1 MLLVSLWKPLL
12 IYRKTINNNKN
23 VSIYYSHTKCTFVFL
38 FLFFSLT
45 PLNMPDYAEVAGC
58 SSFKNPT
65 SPMYDSCGAYA
76 TTNLVKNANIFSS
89 NFHNN
94 NKNCIY
100 SAPTSCHYNVDG
112 HKFSYSDTM
121 NYPTHSNNKIT
132 KMNIIENKMDAINN
146 LNRTISSSA
155 SVLPPNNN
163 NGGPAI
169 GNNGTTT
176 TVGASS
182 CTNIVGGGNFVIG
195 MGGSLI
201 GGGTMKRNRL
211 PKIGHCDK
219 ISFGGCDN
227 NRTVEQPLYIKSK
240 EDGSWT
246 SVQNSAYHFQLS
258 NNSGSGS
265 DKNGFN
271 NSVNT
276 MGSSG
281 GSLNNGYNSNS
292 SQIYLSSFGKSDN
305 V

>member
-1 MLLVSLWKPLL
+1 MCNVYIFSLH
-12 IYRKTINNNKN
+12 IFR
-23 VSIYYSHTKCTFVFL
+23 
-38 FLFFSLT
+38 LT

-76 TTNLVKNANIFSS
+76 TTNLVKNANLFSS

-121 NYPTHSNNKIT
+121 SFPAHNNKIT

-146 LNRTISSSA
+146 LNRSSSST
-155 SVLPPNNN
+155 SVPPNNN
-163 NGGPAI
+163 GPTKPTTTIMNGVINGGC
-169 GNNGTTT
+169 GNS
-176 TVGASS
+176 GATSIS
-182 CTNIVGGGNFVIG
+182 CTNIVGNNFVVG
-195 MGGSLI
+195 AGGSLI
-201 GGGTMKRNRL
+201 GGTIKRNRL

-219 ISFGGCDN
+219 ISFGGCDSS
-227 NRTVEQPLYIKSK
+227 RTVEQPLYVKSK

-246 SVQNSAYHFQLS
+246 SVQNSAYHFQIS
-258 NNSGSGS
+258 NNG
-265 DKNGFN
+265 DKGGYS
-271 NSVNT
+271 NSVNCV
-276 MGSSG
+276 GGGGSISSG
-281 GSLNNGYNSNS
+281 NGNGYNSSS

>member
-1 MLLVSLWKPLL
+1 MCNFH
-12 IYRKTINNNKN
+12 IFR
-23 VSIYYSHTKCTFVFL
+23 
-38 FLFFSLT
+38 LT

-76 TTNLVKNANIFSS
+76 TTNLVKNANLFSS

-112 HKFSYSDTM
+112 HKFSYSDTTSF
-121 NYPTHSNNKIT
+121 PAHNNKIT

-146 LNRTISSSA
+146 LNRSSSST
-155 SVLPPNNN
+155 SVPPNS
-163 NGGPAI
+163 NGLTTIMNGSSI
-169 GNNGTTT
+169 NGVGGGGNNGA
-176 TVGASS
+176 ASIS
-182 CTNIVGGGNFVIG
+182 CTNIVGNNFVVG
-195 MGGSLI
+195 VGGSLI
-201 GGGTMKRNRL
+201 GGTIKRNRL
-211 PKIGHCDK
+211 PKLGHCDK

-227 NRTVEQPLYIKSK
+227 SRTVEQPLYVKSK

-246 SVQNSAYHFQLS
+246 SVQNSAYHFQIS
-258 NNSGSGS
+258 NIG
-265 DKNGFN
+265 DKGGYSS
-271 NSVNT
+271 NSVNCV
-276 MGSSG
+276 GGASNSG
-281 GSLNNGYNSNS
+281 NGNGYNCSS